1 VLDKHLKVAVLIR
14 HYSASAGGAER
25 YCVEL
30 TKRLAKIYD
39 VHVFT
44 QHNSEQSD
52 NITFH
57 HIPQWFQRPRYLN
70 QLLFSW
76 FTRRVTQDKFNIVHS
91 HEMVTHANIYTLH
104 VPCVKTKWTNK
115 KGLAKFLYFLDTLL
129 SPRMLYYLWLENSE
143 MKISKHRHFIS
154 VSEYLSRNILMNYP
168 KIDKHI
174 IIAYPGVNS
183 STEVQSNSLAKF
195 NNLKK
200 ELELNQDDFL
210 FLFVGNDLIKK
221 GFLVIIQALAILN
234 NNHIHIAIAGTGK
247 RSKMN
252 IPNVLENN
260 IHFLGVVKNMTNLY
274 QNVDAL
280 IHPTLVDTYG
290 MAVLEAM
297 SAKLPVIV
305 SNKKYCGFAEHLNDD
320 QALILDNP
328 KDKIELSKKINL
340 IFSDIKFRELIA
352 MKGFKKSQSISWENT
367 LEKTLLAYNIVLENN
382 RNDHEG

>member
-1 VLDKHLKVAVLIR
+1 MKIAVLIR
-14 HYSASAGGAER
+14 NFDINAGGAER

-30 TKRLAKIYD
+30 TKRLSKIHE
-39 VHVFT
+39 VHVFS
-44 QHNSEQSD
+44 QNIYDQSD
-52 NITFH
+52 DIVFH
-57 HIPQWFQRPRYLN
+57 PIARWFDKPRYLN
-70 QLLFSW
+70 QLLFSYLTKRAVRDR
-76 FTRRVTQDKFNIVHS
+76 FDIVHS
-91 HEMVTHANIYTLH
+91 HDMVTHANIYTLH
-104 VPCVKTKWTNK
+104 VPCVKTKWSES
-115 KGLAKFLYFLDTLL
+115 KGIRKILRWLNTIL
-129 SPRMLYYLWLENSE
+129 SPRKIAYLWLENSE

-174 IIAYPGVNS
+174 IIAYPGINS

-221 GFLVIIQALAILN
+221 GFLVIIQALSILN

-247 RSKMN
+247 RSKIK

-260 IHFLGVVKNMTNLY
+260 IHFLGVVKDMTNLY

-340 IFSDIKFRELIA
+340 IFSDIEFRKTIA
-352 MKGFKKSQSISWENT
+352 EKGYKKSQSISWKNT